1 MISWSKTIE
10 LILNDKCSLFLS
22 LRTRN
27 TDNEFGLFCNFKQ
40 EIILETMI
48 TLVGSQIQFI
58 IAGSN
63 DFLSLSTFT
72 DLIIIEFSFPVA
84 HEKANKLLMKNGF
97 QYV

>member
-1 MISWSKTIE
+1 
-10 LILNDKCSLFLS
+10 
-22 LRTRN
+22 
-27 TDNEFGLFCNFKQ
+27 
-40 EIILETMI
+40 MI

-97 QYV
+97 QYVW

>member
-1 MISWSKTIE
+1 
-10 LILNDKCSLFLS
+10 
-22 LRTRN
+22 
-27 TDNEFGLFCNFKQ
+27 
-40 EIILETMI
+40 MI

-84 HEKANKLLMKNGF
+84 HEKANR
-97 QYV
+97 